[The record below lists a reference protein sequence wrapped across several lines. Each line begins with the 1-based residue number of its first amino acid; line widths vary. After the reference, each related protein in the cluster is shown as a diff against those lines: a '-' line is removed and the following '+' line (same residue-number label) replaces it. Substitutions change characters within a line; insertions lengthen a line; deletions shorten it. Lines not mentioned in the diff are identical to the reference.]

1 MSFAVTHNT
10 TADASFSTAGATA
23 WNATHT
29 LVSVAPTTITAVS
42 GTVTPASGPDVL
54 YRCTMTG
61 NVILALPT
69 GGSDGDRM
77 RLWFTASGTSYTL
90 TFNGN
95 IVFPTSSALSNSVGT
110 PYVATISSNKKA
122 KVLLEYDAVKAQW
135 ELTSFINGY

>member
-1 MSFAVTHNT
+1 
-10 TADASFSTAGATA
+10 
-23 WNATHT
+23 
-29 LVSVAPTTITAVS
+29 
-42 GTVTPASGPDVL
+42 
-54 YRCTMTG
+54 
-61 NVILALPT
+61 
-69 GGSDGDRM
+69 M